1 MYVELEE
8 GTTKPTGDNR
18 TIIDLF
24 WVNDTTDFTK
34 VNCVEEIRCDQMNR
48 YIHQDFLDELMIFKN
63 ITKGGLNETQTLF
76 QQPVATRNFIGFL
89 QYIDR
94 YRNLNVNNEVHL
106 SLDGNNFAAYFNCR
120 EEAITQ
126 IKRKG
131 PVEPEKLDIGF
142 MDNVLEWLFPWDIS
156 IELEKFLKYELK
168 NEQVNEAL

>member
-63 ITKGGLNETQTLF
+63 ITKGGLNET
-76 QQPVATRNFIGFL
+76 
-89 QYIDR
+89 
-94 YRNLNVNNEVHL
+94 
-106 SLDGNNFAAYFNCR
+106 
-120 EEAITQ
+120 
-126 IKRKG
+126 
-131 PVEPEKLDIGF
+131 
-142 MDNVLEWLFPWDIS
+142 
-156 IELEKFLKYELK
+156 
-168 NEQVNEAL
+168 